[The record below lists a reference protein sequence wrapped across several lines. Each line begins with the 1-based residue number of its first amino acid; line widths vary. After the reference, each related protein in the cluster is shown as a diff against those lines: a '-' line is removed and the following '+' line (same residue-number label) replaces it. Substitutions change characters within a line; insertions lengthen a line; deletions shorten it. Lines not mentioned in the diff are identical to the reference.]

1 MKNELEKYFYETD
14 NDKREIFIAEP
25 DRYNLEL
32 YNELS
37 ITKELYHKVSKMLSN
52 EKANSV
58 KLMTRIKV

>member
-1 MKNELEKYFYETD
+1 MKMFFNFNKSFTYTMNKRFLFY
-14 NDKREIFIAEP
+14 
-25 DRYNLEL
+25 YL
-32 YNELS
+32 YRQYELS